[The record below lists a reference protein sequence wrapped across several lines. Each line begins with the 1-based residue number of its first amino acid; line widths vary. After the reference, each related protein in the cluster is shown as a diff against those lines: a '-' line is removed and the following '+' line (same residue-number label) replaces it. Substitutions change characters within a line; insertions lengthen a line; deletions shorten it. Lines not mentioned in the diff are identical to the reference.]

1 MSPWRICQRRGVVAP
16 LQYPT
21 PVNSSPDLNL
31 DAPPTSADGVPPPT
45 PLKALQ
51 SWGIQC
57 SVPPSEVTEERL
69 LAEKIQDA
77 TQAP

>member
-1 MSPWRICQRRGVVAP
+1 LENLPKKRRRCTSAV
-16 LQYPT
+16 PT

-31 DAPPTSADGVPPPT
+31 DAPPTSADGVPPPI
-45 PLKALQ
+45 PPKALQ

-69 LAEKIQDA
+69 LTENTQDA